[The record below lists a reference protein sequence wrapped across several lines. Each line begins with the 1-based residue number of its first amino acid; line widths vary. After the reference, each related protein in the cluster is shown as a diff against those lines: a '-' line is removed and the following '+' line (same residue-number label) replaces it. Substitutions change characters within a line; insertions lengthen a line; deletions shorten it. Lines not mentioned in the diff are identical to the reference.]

1 MMSDLQAAD
10 KIKLKIYANST
21 RRALWHAR
29 LGYYRSSRPPV
40 MSLHSLFGDGGPVPG
55 VDVIVLRIYPIL
67 VCIAVKTILLYYF
80 FVLLARALEAG
91 K

>member
-1 MMSDLQAAD
+1 
-10 KIKLKIYANST
+10 
-21 RRALWHAR
+21 
-29 LGYYRSSRPPV
+29 